1 MASASEQQ
9 PERPVAR
16 PAGRWPGAGL
26 GSRRADRRRVPLWLS
41 VVVLALTCL
50 SLLASTLAV
59 WIDATLL
66 NTDRFVALVAPI
78 GHDSQVID
86 GMSRYVADQVV
97 VALAI
102 PQRTASALPASGQF
116 LVRPLEQ
123 SVHNFVLT
131 RTAALLSNDKLQ
143 TTRYGLVRSL
153 HAELVTALRGQSST
167 VTITNGAL
175 TVDLLP
181 LIAAAL
187 RQLQQADHGLVPSRL
202 AIPTLTGAQ
211 SPQQERQ
218 ALARAL
224 GVPLAPDFGMV
235 TLLHSDRLTTVQRL
249 VSVLDAL
256 RVILPVVTLALVVA
270 AIWTA
275 ADRRRALLL
284 LGIGIAASFLAA
296 IPFVQLLL
304 GQFAA
309 AAQASPARE
318 IADTLVGLVRV
329 SLVAVLVAVVI
340 AGSLV
345 AFGAH
350 LAGQPE
356 WLVRRLPTVAGAG
369 RAEPAG
375 PPSRGSL
382 LILHDT
388 GGRSMRLTRVCTGGR
403 SSGERRPLT
412 VAVWIRRSACP

>member
-1 MASASEQQ
+1 
-9 PERPVAR
+9 
-16 PAGRWPGAGL
+16 
-26 GSRRADRRRVPLWLS
+26 
-41 VVVLALTCL
+41 VVVLVLTCL

-116 LVRPLEQ
+116 LLGPLEQ
-123 SVHNFVLT
+123 SVHDFVQT
-131 RTAALLSNDKLQ
+131 RTAALLSSDKLQ
-143 TTRYGLVRSL
+143 TAWHGLARSL
-153 HAELVTALRGQSST
+153 HAELVAALRGQSST

-187 RQLQQADHGLVPSRL
+187 RQLQQADHGFVPSRL
-202 AIPTLTGAQ
+202 AIPALTGAQ

-224 GVPLAPDFGMV
+224 GVPLAPDFGVV
-235 TLLHSDRLTTVQRL
+235 TLLHSDRLTVAQRL

-256 RVILPVVTLALVVA
+256 RVILPIVTLALAVA

-296 IPFVQLLL
+296 ILFGQRLL

-309 AAQASPARE
+309 AAQASPARA
-318 IADTLVGLVRV
+318 IADTLFGLVRA
-329 SLVAVLVAVVI
+329 SLVAVLIAVAI
-340 AGSLV
+340 AGALV
-345 AFGAH
+345 AFGAY

-356 WLVRRLPTVAGAG
+356 WLVRRLPTVAGAD
-369 RAEPAG
+369 RAEPAE
-375 PPSRGSL
+375 PPSRGS
-382 LILHDT
+382 
-388 GGRSMRLTRVCTGGR
+388 
-403 SSGERRPLT
+403 
-412 VAVWIRRSACP
+412 